1 MGREEVTFSND
12 PRFLKIMIKKILVK
26 DPALLSCDEEDG
38 LLSPINLI
46 SGMHNK
52 RRVADSRTIHG
63 LSG

>member
-12 PRFLKIMIKKILVK
+12 PRFLKIMKILVK
-26 DPALLSCDEEDG
+26 DPALWSCDEEDG

-52 RRVADSRTIHG
+52 RRVADSRTVHG